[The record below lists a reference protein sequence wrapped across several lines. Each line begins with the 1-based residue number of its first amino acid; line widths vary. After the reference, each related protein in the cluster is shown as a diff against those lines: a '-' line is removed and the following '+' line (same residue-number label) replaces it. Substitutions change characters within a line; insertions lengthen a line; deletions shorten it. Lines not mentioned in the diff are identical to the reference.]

1 VRDAGGD
8 PALQAFGQFFL
19 RRPPVV
25 GGELHGR
32 QAGQRGAP
40 GQGLDDLLLVLEV
53 VIDVG
58 LGDAEFGAEHVH
70 GGADHAV
77 AVEQVF
83 GRAQD
88 ALALVRTAL
97 LGSRQWQSR

>member
-1 VRDAGGD
+1 M
-8 PALQAFGQFFL
+8 
-19 RRPPVV
+19 VV
-25 GGELHGR
+25 R
-32 QAGQRGAP
+32 QASGGAP

-70 GGADHAV
+70 GGADQAV
-77 AVEQVF
+77 AVEQVL

-88 ALALVRTAL
+88 ALALVDAV
-97 LGSRQWQSR
+97 GDRQPRRCGGIWRRRRRRASVGGEGAGAG